1 MAQALRVRAEI
12 QTPVFGIPTLR
23 RLRRGRLFV
32 WSPAFRKKV
41 RVNAGQPSRLE
52 SSFGASP
59 HYPQQDPIVSGGLEE
74 SISQRPYEVWR
85 LTVGIMCKRST
96 RGDKHLSADC
106 TRTQRARTTG
116 RSRRRAA
123 GWRRDGAV
131 HRALSQG

>member
-23 RLRRGRLFV
+23 RLRRGGLFA
-32 WSPAFRKKV
+32 WRPPFRKKGP
-41 RVNAGQPSRLE
+41 VNAGHTPRLG
-52 SSFGASP
+52 SPFGASP

-96 RGDKHLSADC
+96 RGDKHL
-106 TRTQRARTTG
+106 
-116 RSRRRAA
+116 
-123 GWRRDGAV
+123 
-131 HRALSQG
+131 